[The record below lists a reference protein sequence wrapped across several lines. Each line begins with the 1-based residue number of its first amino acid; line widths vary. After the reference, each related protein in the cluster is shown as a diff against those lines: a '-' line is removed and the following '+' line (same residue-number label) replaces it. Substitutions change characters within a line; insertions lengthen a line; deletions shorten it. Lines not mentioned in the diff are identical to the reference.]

1 MRESEMPGIARVTNI
16 VIVGLGG
23 QGVITASDVLAEAA
37 FVAGWD
43 VKKSELHGMSQRGG
57 IVTSDVRFGRAVLS
71 PMVPAAEADYLIALT
86 PDQAEPNLRLLRESG
101 VLITRGAI
109 DESQLSDQRSVNIGL
124 LGVLSSYVSIAPEHW
139 IAAMHAKLPEKLH
152 AANEQA
158 FEVGRQKGSSS
169 EISA

>member
-1 MRESEMPGIARVTNI
+1 MPDAARVTNI

-23 QGVITASDVLAEAA
+23 QGIITASDILAEAA
-37 FVAGWD
+37 FLAGWD

-57 IVTSDVRFGRAVLS
+57 SVTSDVRFGRAVLS
-71 PMVPAAEADYLIALT
+71 PMVPAGEADYLVALA
-86 PDQAEPNLRLLRESG
+86 PDQVEPNLRLLRESG
-101 VLITRGAI
+101 VLITPGAI

-152 AANEQA
+152 AANEHA
-158 FEVGRQKGSSS
+158 FEVGRLKGSSS
-169 EISA
+169 EIPA